1 MEEQIT
7 GTVLMQ
13 RGWKGDRNNGWRDK
27 SKAWEAV
34 TEPGG
39 NEAKVWKG

>member
-1 MEEQIT
+1 MGKKRGDKGMEEQIT

-27 SKAWEAV
+27 SKA
-34 TEPGG
+34 
-39 NEAKVWKG
+39 